1 MIINNKILNLPPYI
15 STTWNNVLGLHM
27 KGTTLVISLS
37 TGESVLIDDLSKE
50 VIETIFHAHRS
61 YLEEQDFSNP
71 GPTNQAVSPFG
82 FLSQPLSNASIEF
95 LQFGQNAIKGLGAA
109 MQHDDSLADAPDL
122 PAEFLEKIAA
132 IAKIVTPESQDG
144 LPKGELNCNC
154 PHCQIANAI
163 NGQSKKNVTHHASP
177 AVHLHDEPVSAEDL
191 IFQEWKI
198 QQTGTNLYQVTNNL
212 DPKEIYQVYLGDPI
226 GCTCGEKNCV
236 HIPAV
241 LKS

>member
-1 MIINNKILNLPPYI
+1 MIINNKILNLPPFI

-27 KGTTLVISLS
+27 KESTLVISLS
-37 TGESVLIDDLSKE
+37 TGESVLIDDLPKE
-50 VIETIFHAHRS
+50 VIEAIFLAHRS
-61 YLEEQDFSNP
+61 YLEQQDFSNP
-71 GPTNQAVSPFG
+71 AQTQVTSPFG
-82 FLSQPLSNASIEF
+82 FLNQSLSSTSLEF
-95 LQFGQNAIKGLGAA
+95 LQFGQNAMKGIGAA
-109 MQHDDSLADAPDL
+109 MQHSEELSNAPDL

-132 IAKIVTPESQDG
+132 IAKIVTPETQDG
-144 LPKGELNCNC
+144 LPQAEPNCNC

-163 NGQSKKNVTHHASP
+163 NGQIKSNEIHHYTPATNTHEEQVSP
-177 AVHLHDEPVSAEDL
+177 EDL

-198 QQTGTNLYQVTNNL
+198 EQTGTNLYQVTNNL
-212 DPKEIYQVYLGDPI
+212 DPKEVYQVYLGDPI